1 MSVEATISSAK
12 DMMNKAINHL
22 EVELVKIRTGKATP
36 SMLDSVMVEYYGA
49 MTPLQQIANVNTPD
63 ARTIVIQPW
72 EKNKLQDI
80 ERAIINSNLGLA
92 PQNDGSII
100 RITVPPLTEER
111 RKDMVKIA
119 KAQGE
124 DTKVGIRNARRDALE
139 QIKKLQKDGL
149 SEDEAKDLEAKIQQI
164 TNEYIAKV
172 DEHVAKKEKEI
183 LTL

>member
-1 MSVEATISSAK
+1 MSVEAIISSAK
-12 DMMNKAINHL
+12 DMMNKAIVHL
-22 EVELVKIRTGKATP
+22 ETELVKIRTGKATP
-36 SMLDSVMVEYYGA
+36 NMLDSVMVEYYGV
-49 MTPLQQIANVNTPD
+49 MTPLHQIANVNTPD

-80 ERAIINSNLGLA
+80 ERAIINSNLGLT

-139 QIKKLQKDGL
+139 QIKKLQKEGL

-164 TNEYIAKV
+164 TNEYITRV
-172 DEHVAKKEKEI
+172 DEHIAKKEKEI

>member
-49 MTPLQQIANVNTPD
+49 MTPLHQIANVNTPD

-183 LTL
+183 MTV

>member
-1 MSVEATISSAK
+1 MSVEATISHAK
-12 DMMNKAINHL
+12 DMMNRAIAHL

-49 MTPLQQIANVNTPD
+49 LTPLNQIANINTPD
-63 ARTIVIQPW
+63 ARTIIVQPW

-92 PQNDGSII
+92 PQNDGSIV
-100 RITVPPLTEER
+100 RISVPPLTEER
-111 RKDMVKIA
+111 RKEMVKIA

-139 QIKKLQKDGL
+139 QIKKLQKEGL
-149 SEDEAKDLEAKIQQI
+149 SEDIAKDTEAKIQNI

-172 DEHVAKKEKEI
+172 DEYVAKKEKEI
-183 LTL
+183 MTV

>member
-1 MSVEATISSAK
+1 MSVEETILSAK
-12 DMMNKAINHL
+12 DKMNKAIGHL
-22 EVELVKIRTGKATP
+22 ETELVKIRTGKATP
-36 SMLDSVMVEYYGA
+36 SMMDSVMVEYYGV
-49 MTPLQQIANVNTPD
+49 MTPLPQIANVNTPD

-111 RKDMVKIA
+111 RKEMVKIA

-139 QIKKLQKDGL
+139 QIKKLQKEGL
-149 SEDEAKDLEAKIQQI
+149 SEDIAKDTEAKIQNI
-164 TNEYIAKV
+164 TNEFIAKV
-172 DEHVAKKEKEI
+172 DEHVAQKEKEI
-183 LTL
+183 MTV

>member
-1 MSVEATISSAK
+1 
-12 DMMNKAINHL
+12 
-22 EVELVKIRTGKATP
+22 VKIRTGKAAP
-36 SMLDSVMVEYYGA
+36 NMLDSVMVDYYGA
-49 MTPLQQIANVNTPD
+49 MTPLNQIANVNTPD
-63 ARTIVIQPW
+63 ARTLIVQPW

-92 PQNDGSII
+92 PQNDGLII

-119 KAQGE
+119 KSQGE
-124 DTKVGIRNARRDALE
+124 DSKVSIRNARRDAIE

-149 SEDEAKDLEAKIQQI
+149 SEDVAKDAENSIQNL
-164 TNEYIAKV
+164 TNDFINKV

-183 LTL
+183 MTV